1 MNLWA
6 GLCLVW
12 TLVAYVISKKIYS
25 RYPKLWLS
33 PAILVPVLTI
43 VLMMIFGISYQT
55 YQQDTQWIVN
65 LLGPAT
71 VAFAVPIYRY
81 RAMIRQHLGV
91 LSLAV
96 VVGMTVG
103 VVSAYQLAELFK
115 FSPEVTHS
123 LMARS
128 ISTPFAIAL
137 AENIHGSAALVS
149 LFTMIT
155 GLFGMVCGDFVLA
168 LTRIRSNIANGAAFG
183 NGAHG
188 FGTVRARQRDS
199 EEGVIAS
206 LTMVIAGILMVLVGP
221 TAIHLWFAYF

>member
-6 GLCLVW
+6 GACLIW
-12 TLVAYVISKKIYS
+12 TVVAYMISKKIYG

-33 PAILVPVLTI
+33 PAIFVPVLTI
-43 VLMMIFGISYQT
+43 LLMVIFGISYQT

-71 VAFAVPIYRY
+71 VAFAIPIYRY
-81 RAMIRQHLGV
+81 RGMIRQHLGV

-137 AENIHGSAALVS
+137 AENIDGSAALVS

-155 GLFGMVCGDFVLA
+155 GLFGMICGDFVLA
-168 LTRIRSNIANGAAFG
+168 LTKIRSNVANGAAFG
-183 NGAHG
+183 NAAHG
-188 FGTVRARQRDS
+188 FGTVRARQRDD

-206 LTMVIAGILMVLVGP
+206 LTMVIAGILMVVVGP
-221 TAIHLWFAYF
+221 TAIHLWFMFF